1 MKLFLYIY
9 VFFIFYMP
17 RVSDLVIG
25 VNIEVFSGLLLIFML
40 VPWITT
46 FKSKSSILKVNKNIF
61 LLIVGISLSALYFA
75 IRASLGSY
83 DIRIVQNMFI
93 VVQIFHII
101 IAIDF
106 MKHVGFDKED
116 MVRVLLNLALF
127 QAIITIVMLVFPYTK
142 NIALTLY
149 YLNREE
155 NIFISRMRIYGISGE
170 YTFFTPIYH
179 GILASI
185 AFFYSI
191 FKDRKYL
198 IYLPFIFLV
207 ILLNGR
213 FGMLVFLLAPIV
225 VVLYFTLKGKIS
237 FKMMKISILATVM
250 IILGTLSLRI
260 VSPYTY
266 NWIVGGIEDTINLII
281 YNEQTGNYEALLGT
295 HLSIPKGS
303 GIIFGKGFRLFG
315 GSGRHMGYNSS
326 DIGYVND
333 IFMGGI
339 IYICILYGTVLRFL
353 LRKPA
358 NNHFTSKIDYNL
370 HMLISKFIVVALLV
384 SNFKGEVMRGGI
396 VLLVAIFLKIVTSC
410 EPLKEER

>member
-1 MKLFLYIY
+1 
-9 VFFIFYMP
+9 MP
-17 RVSDLVIG
+17 RVSDLIIG
-25 VNIEVFSGLLLIFML
+25 VNIEAISVLLLMFML

-46 FKSKSSILKVNKNIF
+46 CKSKSSFLKVDKNIF
-61 LLIVGISLSALYFA
+61 FLLFGISLSALYFA
-75 IRASLGSY
+75 VRASLGSY
-83 DIRIVQNMFI
+83 DMRIFQNSFI
-93 VVQIFHII
+93 IIQILHII

-106 MKHVGFDKED
+106 MKYFGFDKDD
-116 MVRVLLNLALF
+116 MIRVLLNLALF
-127 QAIITIVMLVFPYTK
+127 QGIITIIMLMFPSTK

-149 YLNREE
+149 YLNRDE
-155 NIFISRMRIYGISGE
+155 NIFISRMRIYGISGD

-179 GILASI
+179 GILASV

-198 IYLPFIFLV
+198 IYLPFILIA

-213 FGMLVFLLAPIV
+213 FGILVFGLAPIAV
-225 VVLYFTLKGKIS
+225 ALHFILKGKIS
-237 FKMMKISILATVM
+237 FKMMRISVLAIV
-250 IILGTLSLRI
+250 IITLGTLSLRI

-281 YNEQTGNYEALLGT
+281 YDEQAGNYEALLGT

-315 GSGRHMGYNSS
+315 GGGRHMGYNSS

-339 IYICILYGTVLRFL
+339 IYISILYGTILRFL
-353 LRKPA
+353 LRKPVI
-358 NNHFTSKIDYNL
+358 NHFTSKIDYNL
-370 HMLISKFIVVALLV
+370 HMLISKFLVVALLV
-384 SNFKGEVMRGGI
+384 SNFKGEIMRGGV